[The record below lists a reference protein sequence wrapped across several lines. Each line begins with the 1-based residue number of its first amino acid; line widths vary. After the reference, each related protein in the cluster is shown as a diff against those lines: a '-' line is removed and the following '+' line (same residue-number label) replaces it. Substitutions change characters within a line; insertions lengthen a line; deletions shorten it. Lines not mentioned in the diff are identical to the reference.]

1 MVGNFVRPSHGTE
14 VKRVVTT
21 DLVFPVVRQHLAV
34 LFAIVPAGK
43 VKVVEVQINAKF
55 AGSSVHDAQAFRH
68 DFFANAISG
77 YHGNA
82 VLGHEKTFWFKE

>member
-1 MVGNFVRPSHGTE
+1 
-14 VKRVVTT
+14 
-21 DLVFPVVRQHLAV
+21 
-34 LFAIVPAGK
+34 
-43 VKVVEVQINAKF
+43 VVEVQINAKF

-77 YHGNA
+77 NHGNA